1 MDTFGWAELVAL
13 LTSIGF
19 GTVSA
24 VVPIVNA
31 EAYVIASQMSAVT
44 GPIPIAIGIAMG
56 QTVGKLLLFFGVR
69 EGKELS
75 FIKHRR
81 EVRKQRPVG
90 PTRARFRV
98 AMAKLLDLVG
108 KERWGLPIVLVAAVV
123 GFPPLY
129 AVALLAGATTMS
141 PVWFGLTVL
150 VGRLCRFLLVATGFY
165 GLHDLFF

>member
-1 MDTFGWAELVAL
+1 MGAFGWAELVAL

-24 VVPIVNA
+24 VIPIVNA
-31 EAYVIASQMSAVT
+31 EAYVIASQMSAVA
-44 GPIPIAIGIAMG
+44 GPIPIAIGIALG

-69 EGKELS
+69 QGKELS

-81 EVRKQRPVG
+81 EVRKQHPVG
-90 PTRARFRV
+90 PARARFRAV
-98 AMAKLLDLVG
+98 MAKLLDLVG
-108 KERWGLPIVLVAAVV
+108 QERWGLPIVLVAAIV